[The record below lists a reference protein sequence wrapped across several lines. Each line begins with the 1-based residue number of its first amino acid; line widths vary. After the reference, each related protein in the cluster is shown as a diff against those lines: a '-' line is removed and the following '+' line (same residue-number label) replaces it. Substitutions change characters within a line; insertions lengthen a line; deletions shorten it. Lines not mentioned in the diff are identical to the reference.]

1 MMQITVI
8 RDIPPVIVGSC
19 GLALNRAFEAFE
31 AELDAL
37 EYDGVSVDRRVGT
50 AKDGD
55 LSLPSVRV
63 NGVVV
68 CEGHYPSRRDW
79 AHAIGEA
86 RRAKQRLSPGAQAA

>member
-1 MMQITVI
+1 MQITVV

-19 GLALNRAFEAFE
+19 GLVHHHAFEAFE

-37 EYDGVSVDRRVGT
+37 EYDGVLVDRRGRT

-55 LSLPSVRV
+55 ASLPIVRV

-68 CEGHYPSRRDW
+68 CDGHYPSRREW
-79 AHAIGEA
+79 ARAMGTA
-86 RRAKQRLSPGAQAA
+86 RRTEQRVSPSVQAA